1 MRTDDVVFL
10 LIALPLAGAGCV
22 LLGTVLR
29 SRWVKQLMAHLG
41 AFLALGAVWLPL
53 VKLAGLVHGGQRFS
67 GTIGG
72 WASDMGI
79 QYQCDGLALL
89 VIALGM
95 VLAIPSWMYSR
106 SLNIDHR
113 VFDCVFFIQAGF
125 LAAIAMTADLFNLF
139 VCLEVLGMTSYVLI
153 VFSKKPQAYMAS
165 LSYLLVS
172 AASMLIYLLGVYVI
186 YNVTGTLSYAEIAVR
201 IQQAEVLYRQEIVIG
216 LALMVSAIALRVAV
230 VPVYGWLP
238 DAHAMAPHPVSAIL
252 SGVLIKTPLFVL
264 LRLVVLFPEQM
275 QIGRAF
281 AFCGAITALLG
292 VLLALSQSD
301 AKLLLAYHSVSQ
313 IGFVVAAWGSSL
325 AAGVGTP
332 AGIALMAASFLHA
345 LFHGVFK
352 GVLFLSVGTAVSAA
366 GNRNVYTLRD
376 GMRRLARKGFEPS
389 VVLLAFA
396 AGALSIT
403 ALPPWSGY
411 VSKNLIVYLIQDPL
425 LAGMLS
431 LASIGTVAS
440 FMKLSRIFL
449 PAPSGKASGDTERG
463 TPLVHDAQQE
473 LLLQKQVQKRGAP
486 AQLHIEHDIEIRPG
500 SGMAWALA
508 IGAALCLAGGL
519 FGRFIF
525 AFSSELFAA
534 WAGAVSEAAIQGSAS
549 ATEKISAFSLY
560 SGSTLLKTLLMLFW
574 GSALFGIL
582 QWRPVQH
589 VMHGVA
595 TRHRTFSGLF
605 LAFFLG
611 TAGLILYLM

>member
-1 MRTDDVVFL
+1 MKTDDIVFL
-10 LIALPLAGAGCV
+10 LIALPLAGAAFV
-22 LLGTVLR
+22 LMGTLLR
-29 SRWVKQLMAHLG
+29 SPLSQKLVACLG

-53 VKLAGLVHGGQRFS
+53 AHLAGLVLAGQTFS

-95 VLAIPSWMYSR
+95 VLAIPSWIYSR

-113 VFDCVFFIQAGF
+113 VFDCVFFIQSGF

-165 LSYLLVS
+165 LAYLLVS

-186 YNVTGTLSYAEIAVR
+186 YNVTGTLSYAEIAAR
-201 IQQAEVLYRQEIVIG
+201 IRQAEVLYRQEIVIG

-264 LRLVVLFPEQM
+264 LRLVVLFPEQIL
-275 QIGRAF
+275 IGKAF
-281 AFCGAITALLG
+281 ALSGGVTALLG

-325 AAGVGTP
+325 AVGIGTP

-352 GVLFLSVGTAVSAA
+352 GVLFLSVGTVVSAA
-366 GNRNVYTLRD
+366 GNRNVYTLKR
-376 GMRRLARKGFEPS
+376 GIRHLARKGFEPS

-411 VSKNLIVYLIQDPL
+411 VSKNLIVYLIQDPF

-440 FMKLSRIFL
+440 FMKLSKIFFQNSSPGQILGHKRTTSDVQGSDLL
-449 PAPSGKASGDTERG
+449 PAVRELHAHAQTHAA
-463 TPLVHDAQQE
+463 HD
-473 LLLQKQVQKRGAP
+473 V
-486 AQLHIEHDIEIRPG
+486 EIRPG
-500 SGMAWALA
+500 PGIAWALA
-508 IGAALCLAGGL
+508 IGATLCLAGGVL
-519 FGRFIF
+519 GSLLYKV
-525 AFSSELFAA
+525 SSDFLAA
-534 WAGAVSEAAIQGSAS
+534 WIGAASKTTLQGTAASTNAAG
-549 ATEKISAFSLY
+549 TFPLY
-560 SGSTLLKTLLMLFW
+560 AGSTLIKTLSMLVW
-574 GSALFGIL
+574 GSVLFGAL
-582 QWRPVQH
+582 QFGAMKNI
-589 VMHGVA
+589 MHRVA
-595 TRHRTFSGLF
+595 ARHRTFSGLF
-605 LAFFLG
+605 LAFFAG
-611 TAGLILYLM
+611 AAGLILFLL